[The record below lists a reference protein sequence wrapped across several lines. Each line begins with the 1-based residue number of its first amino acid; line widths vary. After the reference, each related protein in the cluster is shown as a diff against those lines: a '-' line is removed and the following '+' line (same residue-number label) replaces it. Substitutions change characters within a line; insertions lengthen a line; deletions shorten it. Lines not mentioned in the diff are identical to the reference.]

1 MNTEKLIMGYWDC
14 PFCDTKG
21 IEGIKR
27 ECPNCGKPR
36 GEDTRFYMKKEKRY
50 LTKEEGKD
58 KGKGED
64 WLCDFCGSLNS
75 TVTNV
80 CTSCGAEREKT
91 SRTYS
96 DIKNEEQNKTTEAVT
111 KAESKETSKIAK
123 KKLLSTFGFLL
134 LELALI
140 TCLISGIIFGIKAL
154 SPKTADFLV
163 NSVGWQTSTDAEE
176 YKTFHESDWSVPD
189 GGRVTDSRREIYT
202 YEQVLDHYETVTK
215 SKTVSVLD
223 HYETKYDYRN
233 NGDGT
238 FSESSYEVPV
248 YKNEVQYY
256 TQEEPVY
263 RSEPVY
269 RTKYYYDI
277 DRWTV
282 YDTLLEKGSKEDTIR
297 YADVEISDTKRAGK
311 KDVRYLCSMTF
322 TNGKKKGQKCDFTI
336 SESIYESLNK
346 GMTVKC
352 RYLGNEILEIK

>member
-36 GEDTRFYMKKEKRY
+36 GEDTRFYMKGEKRY
-50 LTKEEGKD
+50 LTEEEGKD

-64 WLCDFCGSLNS
+64 WLCEFCGSLNS
-75 TVTNV
+75 SLTNV

-96 DIKNEEQNKTTEAVT
+96 DIKNEEQNKKTEAVT
-111 KAESKETSKIAK
+111 KAENKEKPKSVREKYLPYVGAFLFSLIFIA
-123 KKLLSTFGFLL
+123 
-134 LELALI
+134 
-140 TCLISGIIFGIKAL
+140 CVIFGIKAL